1 MKVLILFFIFSFFH
15 IIYVLFVYA
24 SLNIKTR
31 NVFPFDVVENNY
43 PHFPQNISFVEE
55 NVDYKNYCFTIYYNN
70 KTNEQKVT
78 KNITK
83 ESITRV
89 NFISYNTVQDIQEKK
104 QYKRNIREQKKK
116 NEKEKNMNNSVK
128 TKPNIL
134 IWKIKQN
141 MNKIY
146 SFYYLRMFFE
156 NHINY
161 NNIYFGQYNIY
172 PFNNDAMFIQ
182 NINSNNIYC
191 KNGYHFIYKTNKIEN
206 TIENSPCGTHKNF
219 FLVYELYE
227 HQIPKYLEKIYTFKK
242 ILRTPKEN
250 IPFINTYEI
259 YISSCDKIKECDLSN
274 ENYCSSYHEKI
285 YNNIHMKYNNINL
298 YKNSK
303 RRKKKKKGDKENDLL
318 DNKKVKNKEKS
329 TSDKELTNS
338 LPSRYPCVFC
348 MKKGIKYDNKYINII
363 SKYVKYKQLYNENY
377 IHKNNKSSI
386 TTCSFP
392 TKYKCTF
399 STLFMYTSYEKYN
412 KPSEQINNTQGIKN
426 INEKLKKNKFTK
438 KNINKKEKV
447 LYIYDHLKKEVIIY
461 LIVSYS
467 KKKEFDYIKEIYD
480 KNNTN
485 DAYEN
490 YTIKSEP
497 AFVSPKKQNINGMNN
512 IRENNNNNNM
522 KHMINMNKVKN
533 MNDTNYNIYNNPK
546 NTHGYIFYN
555 NYYPYNKEIYTNK
568 CHISDLHN
576 CTDIYET
583 RDGMCYYHN
592 INNSFMYEKNDEK
605 LVCPINTKSEIMKNR
620 IINFEIING
629 NIRNELHYKKDLY
642 EMDIENEKGLYR
654 KYKNNKRR
662 LDILSPLHMYIDLF
676 LKVLNNLYFW
686 LFGRINRYKTVL
698 YEKYIKK
705 IQKNKNTYIYE
716 IQDKMSSQVMLE
728 DTCTC
733 NNDDSYMYDD
743 KINNKQI
750 ASNNNNNNNNNN
762 KSIASHC
769 LKKCNEE
776 NIKNKRSAN
785 DNKNEK
791 SYYYYYINYNNS
803 NYVFEVSSNLG
814 LLGDVYMSEE
824 IVYPFYPIPNDILIN
839 NMKKYIKEG
848 KSFSVYVDQL
858 RPDIFNCNKFNKIKW
873 ALILFFIPAWLII
886 NIVYIILVQKMW
898 RQMLNP
904 LHRLLI
910 SPSLIRL
917 SFYILLLM
925 FCMQCPYV
933 NNNCVEYTLMGYMA
947 LNTMF
952 STIFHGNLLLISKG
966 YMITRGNFNKKE
978 SLYLTLIISIIYII
992 TSINQLNIINSTP
1005 ILISLYIIL
1014 LFILVYNILSIIN
1027 FLKLKLSFVR
1037 DVGIDAWEES
1047 IRIKLNMY
1055 KVYLS
1060 VIIIFFCFEIIL
1072 HTLNMLFKSSSGN
1085 LTLVEYTIEL
1095 VMWCCVLYIFR
1106 YRGDVLYFSLLYDNI
1121 TLNVIPLYI
1130 ANSTKIIDFT
1140 TDKDTKK
1147 KDKHLPFNIP
1157 IFILNPIEKID
1168 QYFLSRMSVGWP
1180 INMTLQLEKVSISK

>member
-1 MKVLILFFIFSFFH
+1 MKVLILYFIFSCFH
-15 IIYVLFVYA
+15 IICVLLVYA
-24 SLNIKTR
+24 SLSIKTR
-31 NVFPFDVVENNY
+31 NVFPYDVVENNY
-43 PHFPQNISFVEE
+43 PHFLQNISYVED
-55 NVDYKNYCFTIYYNN
+55 NVEYKNYCFTIYNSNN
-70 KTNEQKVT
+70 KTNVQKVT
-78 KNITK
+78 NNKTK

-89 NFISYNTVQDIQEKK
+89 NLISHNTIQEIQENKEYKK
-104 QYKRNIREQKKK
+104 NISDQKRK
-116 NEKEKNMNNSVK
+116 NEKKKNMNNSVK

-134 IWKIKQN
+134 IWKIKEN

-156 NHINY
+156 NNINY
-161 NNIYFGQYNIY
+161 NNIYFGEYNVY
-172 PFNNDAMFIQ
+172 PFNNDTIFIQ
-182 NINSNNIYC
+182 NINSNNLFC
-191 KNGYHFIYKTNKIEN
+191 KNGYHFIYKTNKTEN
-206 TIENSPCGTHKNF
+206 NIENSPCGTHKNF
-219 FLVYELYE
+219 FLVYQIFE
-227 HQIPKYLEKIYTFKK
+227 HQISKYIQKIYTFNK
-242 ILRTPKEN
+242 ILRIPKKN

-259 YISSCDKIKECDLSN
+259 YLSSYEKDQKCNLSN
-274 ENYCSSYHEKI
+274 KNHSSSYHEKI
-285 YNNIHMKYNNINL
+285 YNNIHMKYNDINL

-303 RRKKKKKGDKENDLL
+303 RRKKKKKGDKENFLSN
-318 DNKKVKNKEKS
+318 NKKIKNIENF
-329 TSDKELTNS
+329 TSNKELTNTIH
-338 LPSRYPCVFC
+338 LKYPCVFC
-348 MKKGIKYDNKYINII
+348 MKKAIKYDNKYINII
-363 SKYVKYKQLYNENY
+363 SKYVKYKLLYNENY

-386 TTCSFP
+386 TTCSFLS
-392 TKYKCTF
+392 KNKCTF

-412 KPSEQINNTQGIKN
+412 KKSEEFNNTQRLKN
-426 INEKLKKNKFTK
+426 INENLKKSKYTK
-438 KNINKKEKV
+438 KRINKKEKI
-447 LYIYDHLKKEVIIY
+447 LYIYDYLKKEVIIY
-461 LIVSYS
+461 LIISYS
-467 KKKEFDYIKEIYD
+467 NKYEFDYIKEIYD

-490 YTIKSEP
+490 YTIKNEP
-497 AFVSPKKQNINGMNN
+497 EFIPQKKKNTNDMNN
-512 IRENNNNNNM
+512 IKENNNNM
-522 KHMINMNKVKN
+522 SYMISMNN
-533 MNDTNYNIYNNPK
+533 MNDTNYNMNNNKK
-546 NTHGYIFYN
+546 NNDGYIFYN
-555 NYYPYNKEIYTNK
+555 NYYPYNTEIYTNK
-568 CHISDLHN
+568 CHISDLDN
-576 CTDIYET
+576 CTDIYEIK
-583 RDGMCYYHN
+583 DGMCYYHN

-605 LVCPINTKSEIMKNR
+605 LVCPINGKSEIIKNSLK
-620 IINFEIING
+620 NFEIINRS
-629 NIRNELHYKKDLY
+629 IRNQVHYKKNFDD
-642 EMDIENEKGLYR
+642 MDIENEKELYT
-654 KYKNNKRR
+654 KYRNNKRR
-662 LDILSPLHMYIDLF
+662 WVILSPLHMYIDLF
-676 LKVLNNLYFW
+676 LKVLYNLYFS
-686 LFGRINRYKTVL
+686 LFVRINRYKNIL

-705 IQKNKNTYIYE
+705 IQNNKNTYIYE

-733 NNDDSYMYDD
+733 NNDDSYMDD
-743 KINNKQI
+743 DMVNNKNI
-750 ASNNNNNNNNNN
+750 DSNNNNNNNN
-762 KSIASHC
+762 ALHC
-769 LKKCNEE
+769 RKKCNEDK
-776 NIKNKRSAN
+776 IKNTSLTN
-785 DNKNEK
+785 ENKNEK

-814 LLGDVYMSEE
+814 FLGDIYINEE

-848 KSFSVYVDQL
+848 RTFSVYVDQL

-966 YMITRGNFNKKE
+966 YMITRGNFDKKE

-1047 IRIKLNMY
+1047 ICIKLNMY
-1055 KVYLS
+1055 KVYLT

-1106 YRGDVLYFSLLYDNI
+1106 YRGNVLYFSLLYDNI
-1121 TLNVIPLYI
+1121 TLNIIPLYI
-1130 ANSTKIIDFT
+1130 ANSTKIIDLT
-1140 TDKDTKK
+1140 VDKDKK
-1147 KDKHLPFNIP
+1147 TNDKNLLFNIP
-1157 IFILNPIEKID
+1157 IFILNPIEKND

-1180 INMTLQLEKVSISK
+1180 INMTLQLEKASISK